1 MESST
6 FFVAFLLTFL
16 VCVIITVIL
25 ILLINKGLNQFFSN
39 VAKESDIARFFA
51 KLTKIIIILAG
62 VGKALAV
69 GYNTGKEANWL
80 TLTWDISRQLEE
92 SLSQLFVTFMILAV
106 AFFLLHLLAAW
117 MTMQELKNIP
127 DELNR
132 RNHPE
137 TKRMFQ
143 IMKLHE
149 ALERRVSCR
158 KVSGDCR

>member
-106 AFFLLHLLAAW
+106 AFFLLHLLVKYTA
-117 MTMQELKNIP
+117 K
-127 DELNR
+127 
-132 RNHPE
+132 
-137 TKRMFQ
+137 
-143 IMKLHE
+143 
-149 ALERRVSCR
+149 
-158 KVSGDCR
+158 